1 MSLKSWWKKYE
12 PHVGIS
18 SLIIGISSLIIGVIG
33 LGPWFM
39 TTGKI
44 AALSGLFIYVLVRL
58 CSFSF
63 GSLDGF
69 FRERT
74 FMEVN
79 KYVFLTWRQNRFAK
93 REKLWAKRM
102 RETCSKMMDCQ
113 RKIEKKQEERET
125 VWMQLLDGNEI
136 SKAQKRQKIAN
147 NFLESTNETHEA
159 AMERR
164 IRVLVW
170 LINYD
175 QLDIN
180 KSPYRTVRDKYIPHQ
195 IHLREDSDIYFR

>member
-1 MSLKSWWKKYE
+1 MSLKSWWEKYE
-12 PHVGIS
+12 PYVGIS
-18 SLIIGISSLIIGVIG
+18 SLIVGIIG
-33 LGPWFM
+33 LGYIMWENRNTKSKFYIIV
-39 TTGKI
+39 GVVI
-44 AALSGLFIYVLVRL
+44 LLLFWIIRWY
-58 CSFSF
+58 
-63 GSLDGF
+63 
-69 FRERT
+69 FRFRT
-74 FMEVN
+74 MN

-102 RETCSKMMDCQ
+102 REACSKMMDCQ
-113 RKIEKKQEERET
+113 RNIEKKQEERET
-125 VWMQLLDGNEI
+125 VWMQLLDGNDEI
-136 SKAQKRQKIAN
+136 GQKRQEIAN

-180 KSPYRTVRDKYIPHQ
+180 KSPYRTVRDKYIPRQ
-195 IHLREDSDIYFR
+195 IILRDDSDIYFR